1 MTQRYKY
8 PRTLHL
14 PWSEKRGD
22 DDKVLNDVSMFE
34 NKSVVVTAKMDGEN
48 TTLYNDGTHARS
60 IDSSNHP
67 SRDWV
72 KGLQGRIGYQI
83 PEGMRI
89 CGENLYARHTVAY
102 ENLRDYFM
110 VFSIWEGDK
119 CLSWKETVEWCELLD
134 LQTVPVIWEGTW
146 DEKAIRELSK
156 IENVENDPWEG
167 YVVRLATEFE
177 RSEFSESV
185 AKFVKSSFVI
195 PDEHWMFSK
204 IVPNGTRLSKPT
216 TCEFCGEVGRH
227 AIGCENGNHYD

>member
-156 IENVENDPWEG
+156 I
-167 YVVRLATEFE
+167 
-177 RSEFSESV
+177 
-185 AKFVKSSFVI
+185 
-195 PDEHWMFSK
+195 
-204 IVPNGTRLSKPT
+204 
-216 TCEFCGEVGRH
+216 
-227 AIGCENGNHYD
+227 